1 MIDRYRQLFSELE
14 LLEHQLKDKCKI
26 KFGKSIALRMTSK
39 KKGFILPDSFKEILG
54 GKNGRK

>member
-26 KFGKSIALRMTSK
+26 KFGRNIAFKMISK
-39 KKGFILPDSFKEILG
+39 KKSFILPDSFKEILG
-54 GKNGRK
+54 GINGRK